1 MTWLAISLTF
11 SPTGCCHV
19 INRGPAM
26 VPFETINIESA
37 AHKAEAYTVYAR
49 LRAEKPICRVQLPIG
64 EQAWLV
70 SRYDDVS
77 RLLKDA
83 RFAKDPANARTP
95 EQLARQP
102 RPPKLLEP
110 LMRNMLGLDDPDHA
124 RLKKLVQAGFTPRR
138 VDLLAGRTEEIAE
151 RLLHRVKDQ
160 PRFDLIADFALP
172 LPVTV
177 ISELL
182 GVPEADQA
190 RFARWSQTLLSMPV
204 GSWKMVLSL
213 PDIIR
218 FLRYLRKL
226 VAMKRQRPAD
236 DLVSALVA
244 IEADGYRLSE
254 DELLAMISILLSAG
268 HETTTNLIGNGTL
281 ALLQHPTAFEQLRA
295 EPPLMPTAVEE
306 LLRYAGPVGT
316 STLRFAR
323 EDLEI
328 AGTRI
333 SRGDLVLGI
342 IASANRDDRQFADA
356 DTIKLARTP
365 NRHLTFGEGGH
376 YCVGAALARMEGAVA
391 FNVLLRRLP
400 ALRLDRPDAALLW
413 RPGLVLRGLE
423 GLVVRGG

>member
-1 MTWLAISLTF
+1 
-11 SPTGCCHV
+11 
-19 INRGPAM
+19 M
-26 VPFETINIESA
+26 VATEPMDVASA
-37 AHKAEAYTVYAR
+37 AHKAEAYDVYAR
-49 LRAEKPICRVQLPIG
+49 LRATAPVCRVRLPIG
-64 EQAWLV
+64 EQAWLL
-70 SRYDDVS
+70 SRYHDVS

-83 RFAKDPANARTP
+83 RFAKDPANARTL
-95 EQLARQP
+95 EQLTRQP
-102 RPPKLLEP
+102 RPPKMLEP
-110 LMRNMLGLDDPDHA
+110 LMRNMLALDDPDHA

-138 VDLLAGRTEEIAE
+138 VEALAHRTEEIAE
-151 RLLHRVKDQ
+151 RLLDRVKDR

-182 GVPEADQA
+182 GVPEPDQE

-204 GSWKMVLSL
+204 GSWKMVFSL
-213 PDIIR
+213 PDVVL

-226 VAMKRQRPAD
+226 VAMKRQHPAD

-244 IEADGYRLSE
+244 IEADGDRLSE

-281 ALLQHPTAFEQLRA
+281 ALLQHPSAFKQLRD
-295 EPPLMPTAVEE
+295 EPALMPTAVEE
-306 LLRYAGPVGT
+306 LLRYAGPVAT
-316 STLRFAR
+316 STFRFAR
-323 EDLEI
+323 EDVEI

-333 SRGDLVLGI
+333 ARGDLVLGI

-356 DTIKLARTP
+356 DTINLARLP

-391 FNVLLRRLP
+391 FNVLLRRMP
-400 ALRLDRPDAALLW
+400 GLRLDQPTAPLHW

-423 GLVVRGG
+423 QLVMRGG

>member
-1 MTWLAISLTF
+1 
-11 SPTGCCHV
+11 
-19 INRGPAM
+19 M

-64 EQAWLV
+64 DQAWLV
-70 SRYDDVS
+70 ARYDDVS

-95 EQLARQP
+95 EQLKRQL

-244 IEADGYRLSE
+244 IEADGDRLSE

-281 ALLQHPTAFEQLRA
+281 ALLQHPAAFEQLRA

-400 ALRLDRPDAALLW
+400 GLRLDRPEAALHW

>member
-1 MTWLAISLTF
+1 
-11 SPTGCCHV
+11 
-19 INRGPAM
+19 M
-26 VPFETINIESA
+26 VTTEPMDIASA
-37 AHKAEAYTVYAR
+37 AHKAEAYNVYAR
-49 LRAEKPICRVQLPIG
+49 LRAETPVCRVRLPIG
-64 EQAWLV
+64 ETAWLV

-77 RLLKDA
+77 RLLKDP
-83 RFAKDPANARTP
+83 RFANDPANARTP
-95 EQLARQP
+95 EQLARQL
-102 RPPKLLEP
+102 RPPKMLEP

-138 VDLLAGRTEEIAE
+138 VEALAHRTEAIAE
-151 RLLHRVKDQ
+151 RLLDRVKDQ

-182 GVPEADQA
+182 GVPEPDQA
-190 RFARWSQTLLSMPV
+190 RFAKWSQTLLSMPV
-204 GSWKMVLSL
+204 GSWKMVFSL
-213 PDIIR
+213 PDVVL

-236 DLVSALVA
+236 DLVSTLVA
-244 IEADGYRLSE
+244 LEADGDRLSE

-281 ALLQHPTAFEQLRA
+281 ALLQHPAAFEQLRA
-295 EPPLMPTAVEE
+295 EPTLMPTAIEE
-306 LLRYAGPVGT
+306 LLRFAGPVAT
-316 STLRFAR
+316 STFRFAR
-323 EDLEI
+323 EDVEI

-333 SRGDLVLGI
+333 ARGDLVLGV

-356 DTIKLARTP
+356 GVINLARTP

-391 FNVLLRRLP
+391 FKTLLRRLP
-400 ALRLDRPDAALLW
+400 GLKLDQPTSPLPW

-423 GLVVRGG
+423 RLWVRGR

>member
-1 MTWLAISLTF
+1 
-11 SPTGCCHV
+11 
-19 INRGPAM
+19 M
-26 VPFETINIESA
+26 VPFEAFNIESA
-37 AHKAEAYTVYAR
+37 AHKAEAHSVYAR
-49 LRAEKPICRVQLPIG
+49 LRADKPVCRVQLPIG

-95 EQLARQP
+95 EQLKRQL

-244 IEADGYRLSE
+244 IEADGDRLSE

-281 ALLQHPTAFEQLRA
+281 ALLQHPAAFEQLRA

-400 ALRLDRPDAALLW
+400 GLRLDRPEAALHW